1 MSPLVL
7 RMTFSYAPFIRP
19 PAGNW
24 DRLVAVEVFPGMPV
38 PSIQSLSG
46 ICRGSQ
52 CQRVFVKP
60 RVTMTRLCAALSHS
74 YLFQSQGFSEQKDC
88 GTVNLEKLRLI
99 TYIFPMS
106 QLLIQN
112 ILKEVLISLGQAG
125 CSLLDFLKCMYV
137 YMYVFIHF
145 LVSWVNNDFRVE
157 EEIALL

>member
-1 MSPLVL
+1 
-7 RMTFSYAPFIRP
+7 
-19 PAGNW
+19 
-24 DRLVAVEVFPGMPV
+24 
-38 PSIQSLSG
+38 
-46 ICRGSQ
+46 
-52 CQRVFVKP
+52 
-60 RVTMTRLCAALSHS
+60 MTRLCAALSHS

-99 TYIFPMS
+99 TTYIFPMS

-125 CSLLDFLKCMYV
+125 CSPLDFLKCMYV

-157 EEIALL
+157 EKIALL